1 MLKDLSENEL
11 KLATFMSDLSERCY
25 SAVWMLN
32 LEYVLWDS
40 ILNGSRKYGQDI
52 INESDI
58 SQLSKLSSLS
68 NAWIIFD
75 NETEETAVDLEQWK
89 KQFQI
94 AVKNNKKLTKG

>member
-1 MLKDLSENEL
+1 MLKDLTENEL

-25 SAVWMLN
+25 SAAWMLN

-40 ILNGSRKYGQDI
+40 ILNDSQKYGQDI

-58 SQLSKLSSLS
+58 NQLSKLSSLA

-94 AVKNNKKLTKG
+94 AVKNNEKLTKG